1 MKKKIFIITSSR
13 ADYSPLKNLIHAFEE
28 SKLFK
33 TFIIATGQHLD
44 KKSGNTINE
53 IKKNHK
59 VKIRKVKI
67 QYKKFSEN
75 DISFYISQMIK
86 KFSLLLKKNR
96 PHLIMIL
103 GDRYEVLSFALAAV
117 QFRIPIAHI
126 HGGEVTKGSLDNTY
140 RNILTKISNIH
151 FVCHNDYKRRVIQM
165 GEDPKLV
172 FNFGSPSLETKKN
185 QIKKNIDR
193 KIFKFIKNK
202 NTYIITYH
210 PNTIFPKATTK
221 ELDNLLQAIENFD
234 NLNFIFSYPNFDNF
248 NSEIVKKINSFSKNR
263 KNVRIIKSIGKEKYF
278 IFLRM
283 VAGLIGNSSSSI
295 LESSSFKLPCLNIGS
310 RQEGRIMTKNVISCD
325 FSKQNIIKGIKKISS
340 KSFQNSLSN
349 LRNPFYKKNTSL
361 NIYKKIKSINL
372 NKVINKNFFDMV

>member
-59 VKIRKVKI
+59 AKIRKVKI

-193 KIFKFIKNK
+193 KLFKFIKNK

>member
-75 DISFYISQMIK
+75 DISFYMSQMIK

-263 KNVRIIKSIGKEKYF
+263 KNVRIIKSIGREKYF

>member
-59 VKIRKVKI
+59 AKIRKVKI

-193 KIFKFIKNK
+193 KLFKFIKNK

-263 KNVRIIKSIGKEKYF
+263 KNVRIIKSIGREKYF

-295 LESSSFKLPCLNIGS
+295 
-310 RQEGRIMTKNVISCD
+310 
-325 FSKQNIIKGIKKISS
+325 
-340 KSFQNSLSN
+340 
-349 LRNPFYKKNTSL
+349 
-361 NIYKKIKSINL
+361 
-372 NKVINKNFFDMV
+372 

>member
-59 VKIRKVKI
+59 AKIRKVKI

-75 DISFYISQMIK
+75 DISFYMSQMIK

-126 HGGEVTKGSLDNTY
+126 HGGEVTKGSLDNSLY
-140 RNILTKISNIH
+140 CPCCSGERVCPLSIKVCKFLNIL
-151 FVCHNDYKRRVIQM
+151 
-165 GEDPKLV
+165 
-172 FNFGSPSLETKKN
+172 
-185 QIKKNIDR
+185 
-193 KIFKFIKNK
+193 
-202 NTYIITYH
+202 
-210 PNTIFPKATTK
+210 
-221 ELDNLLQAIENFD
+221 LLCSAI
-234 NLNFIFSYPNFDNF
+234 
-248 NSEIVKKINSFSKNR
+248 
-263 KNVRIIKSIGKEKYF
+263 G
-278 IFLRM
+278 
-283 VAGLIGNSSSSI
+283 GL
-295 LESSSFKLPCLNIGS
+295 LC
-310 RQEGRIMTKNVISCD
+310 
-325 FSKQNIIKGIKKISS
+325 
-340 KSFQNSLSN
+340 
-349 LRNPFYKKNTSL
+349 SL
-361 NIYKKIKSINL
+361 NSI
-372 NKVINKNFFDMV
+372 